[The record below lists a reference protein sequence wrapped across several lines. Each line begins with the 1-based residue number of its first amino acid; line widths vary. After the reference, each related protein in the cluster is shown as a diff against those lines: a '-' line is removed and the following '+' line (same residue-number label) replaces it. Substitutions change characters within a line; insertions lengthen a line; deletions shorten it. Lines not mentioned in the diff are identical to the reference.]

1 VLKFQFFPIRNLIS
15 LKDYKN
21 DVRGLELNFAI
32 NLSEF
37 GQTKIV
43 ELKTGG
49 KDIPVTHDNK
59 IEYIHLLADYKLNKQ
74 IHEQVIAFRNG
85 ISNVMS
91 LDLLRLFNFN
101 EVQNLISGEN
111 EVIDVNDW
119 KKYTV
124 YSGEAIS
131 IFRHCS

>member
-1 VLKFQFFPIRNLIS
+1 
-15 LKDYKN
+15 
-21 DVRGLELNFAI
+21 LELNFAI
-32 NLSEF
+32 NLNEF

-43 ELKTGG
+43 ELKPGG

-85 ISNVMS
+85 ISNVIN

-101 EVQNLISGEN
+101 EVQNLISGEI
-111 EVIDVNDW
+111 EIIDVNDW
-119 KKYTV
+119 QKHTV
-124 YSGEAIS
+124 YSGENCFWV
-131 IFRHCS
+131 IFQVR